1 VEPRSDVTPLIVI
14 VGETASGKSAL
25 ALEFAQKFDGEI
37 ISADSWTV
45 YRDFDI
51 GTAKP
56 SASELA
62 QVPHH
67 LLNIANPLEGF
78 SAPEFKKRAVAAI
91 ENITA
96 REKVPFLVG
105 GTGLYV
111 DSILFDYQFLAA
123 PDAVLRQEL
132 SALSLDEIRQK
143 ITEKGIDT
151 TGIDVRNKRR
161 LIRLLETDG
170 ARPEKSALREN
181 TLVLGVQVERDQ
193 LRARVADRVDTML
206 RIGLEDEVL
215 ALSQKYGW
223 NVEPM
228 KGIGYR
234 EWFEYFSGSQTL
246 DQTRDRIISATMNLA
261 KRQRTWFKR
270 NNSIHWLTTEDKYT
284 VAVDLLTTFLNK

>member
-1 VEPRSDVTPLIVI
+1 MEPRSDVTPLIVI